1 MRLSDAIKSYSSNN
15 SLPSTSA
22 ISHINSDGK
31 TLMNSNQYDCND
43 QNIVSDM
50 YTRLTINGFQEDI
63 PNQNDSYYGIN
74 SNTNRPIAS
83 STEYIETCKNQSMV
97 ATLQDDFY
105 NTNKNSDI
113 AKTELRKKIEYV
125 KKLSENRKNKNI
137 NTQLV
142 NEDKSNSGFISV
154 SMK

>member
-1 MRLSDAIKSYSSNN
+1 
-15 SLPSTSA
+15 
-22 ISHINSDGK
+22 
-31 TLMNSNQYDCND
+31 MNSNQYDCND